1 VIWFYRLAFVPVLLV
16 MLPAVLHRMIRRGG
30 LWKNLT
36 QRFGCGPD
44 LGPPP
49 AGVKRIWIHAV
60 SVGEVLAVGPLLEA
74 LSRQSAIELHL
85 TTTTTTG
92 YAVGLQRYA
101 NLGVGMGYF
110 PLDFWP
116 FSVRAWKRIRPDL
129 MVLTESEL
137 WPEHLRQ
144 ARIRGVPVVLVN
156 ARISDRSL
164 RRLRKIR
171 WLVRALIPPFRA
183 ITAASEIDA
192 ARLREIGLP
201 SESIEAVGNLKLD
214 VAVAPPVD
222 ACETASL
229 REELGVPD
237 GLLLMGSSTW
247 PGEEVALVRA
257 LRRIRTDGVN
267 CRLLIVPRHAER
279 RQEIREVLSAAG
291 VRFHMRTAGAAPAP
305 VDVCVADTTG
315 EMVRLLPLADLV
327 FVGRSL
333 PPNDGG
339 QTPVES
345 AALGRPILF
354 GPRMTNFRAIAEG
367 LVATGAARLVDD
379 ADDLAEAASS
389 LMRTAE
395 TRDRMARAGLAW
407 HRANKGALDRVVHL
421 LMREMGRSR
430 GGDCMRPCEHRHE
443 FGRPRE

>member
-1 VIWFYRLAFVPVLLV
+1 
-16 MLPAVLHRMIRRGG
+16 MIRRGG

-36 QRFGCGPD
+36 QRFGCGPV

-49 AGVKRIWIHAV
+49 EGAKRIWIHAV

-101 NLGVGMGYF
+101 KLGVGMGYF

-222 ACETASL
+222 ACATASL

-279 RQEIREVLSAAG
+279 RQEIREVLGAAG
-291 VRFHMRTAGAAPAP
+291 VRFHMRTAGTAPES

-333 PPNDGG
+333 PPNEGG

-367 LVATGAARLVDD
+367 LVATGAARLVED

-389 LMRTAE
+389 LMRNAE
-395 TRDRMARAGLAW
+395 TRDRMALAGLSW
-407 HRANKGALDRVVHL
+407 HRANKGALDRVVRI
-421 LMREMGRSR
+421 LMREMGR
-430 GGDCMRPCEHRHE
+430 P
-443 FGRPRE
+443 